1 MRNTGNFGAMSFL
14 LRRLF
19 WARPFLAHTAVAQPD
34 EPVRLTPDDPVVQR
48 LDDLA
53 QLPWIKHSTF
63 TTDTAHHNVHGFPA
77 GHIPAWT
84 ERDLRQRLEALD
96 AATPFAL
103 TYNAPVQAY
112 LDLYTIRKRE
122 LSSRMLGLAE
132 LYFPVFEEALD
143 RHKMPMELKYL
154 AVVESALNPA
164 ARSRAGAVGLW
175 QFMLATGKMYGL
187 DVDSYIDERHDVYLS
202 TEAACRYLK
211 YLHGL
216 YDNWEMALAAY
227 NCGPGNVNKAIRRSG
242 GYKDYWKIYEHLP
255 RETRGYV
262 PAFIAV
268 NYLFAHHADHNLYP
282 IAPTY
287 CAYEVDTVQVCYR
300 LDLQSVA
307 KLTGAPFEELQA
319 LNPTFKLGVVPDIQ
333 QPMTIYLPRDAAGVF
348 VANEDHFRYTA
359 PAPATPLPATV
370 AAAEPPKPAT
380 TRTHTVRSGE
390 SLGTIARKYG
400 VSVSDLKRWNG
411 LHSDRIRAGQKLKV
425 GRTQGSTSAQQ
436 PAPDRASESIVY
448 YTVQPG
454 DTLWNIA
461 QRHPGVTVED
471 LRRLNA
477 EGLRDG
483 LKPGLKLKVGQP
495 RS

>member
-1 MRNTGNFGAMSFL
+1 MSFL

-19 WARPFLAHTAVAQPD
+19 WALPLLAQTAVAQLD
-34 EPVRLTPDDPVVQR
+34 ESVRLTPDDPVVQR

-77 GHIPAWT
+77 SHIPAWT

-96 AATPFAL
+96 ANTPFAL

-143 RHKMPMELKYL
+143 RHKMPLELKYL

-202 TEAACRYLK
+202 TDAACKYLK
-211 YLHGL
+211 YLYGL

-307 KLTGAPFEELQA
+307 KLTGAPFAELQA

-359 PAPATPLPATV
+359 PAPATPLPAAV
-370 AAAEPPKPAT
+370 AAAEPPKSASS
-380 TRTHTVRSGE
+380 RTHTVRSGE

-400 VSVSDLKRWNG
+400 VSVSELKRWNG
-411 LHSDRIRAGQKLKV
+411 LRSDRIRAGQKLKV
-425 GRTQGSTSAQQ
+425 GRPQGSTSVQQ
-436 PAPDRASESIVY
+436 PAPDRSAEPVLY

-477 EGLRDG
+477 DDLRNG
-483 LKPGLKLKVGQP
+483 LKPGLKLKVVPP
-495 RS
+495 RG

>member
-1 MRNTGNFGAMSFL
+1 MQFL
-14 LRRLF
+14 FRHLWL
-19 WARPFLAHTAVAQPD
+19 ALPFVAQSAVAQPD
-34 EPVRLTPDDPVVQR
+34 DAVRLTADDPVVQR

-63 TTDTAHHNVHGFPA
+63 TTDTAHHNVHGYPA
-77 GHIPAWT
+77 EHIPAWSAT
-84 ERDLRQRLEALD
+84 AVSERLRVLD
-96 AATPFAL
+96 DRTPFDL

-112 LDLYTIRKRE
+112 IDLYTIRKRE

-143 RHKMPMELKYL
+143 RHRMPMELKYL

-175 QFMLATGKMYGL
+175 QFMLPTGKMYGL

-202 TEAACRYLK
+202 TDAACKYLK
-211 YLHGL
+211 YLHSL
-216 YDNWEMALAAY
+216 YDSWEMALAAY

-242 GYKDYWKIYEHLP
+242 GYKDYWKIYDHLP

-282 IAPTY
+282 VAPTY
-287 CAYEVDTVQVCYR
+287 CAYEVDTLQVCYR

-307 KLTGAPFEELQA
+307 KLTGASYEELQA
-319 LNPTFKLGVVPDIQ
+319 LNPTFKLGVVPDIA
-333 QPMTIYLPRDAAGVF
+333 QPMTIYMPREAAGVF
-348 VANEDHFRYTA
+348 VANEDHFRYA
-359 PAPATPLPATV
+359 VPAQATPLPASTATV
-370 AAAEPPKPAT
+370 AAAAPTAAQ
-380 TRTHTVRSGE
+380 RTHTVRSGE

-411 LHSDRIRAGQKLKV
+411 LRSDRIHAGQKLKV
-425 GRTQGSTSAQQ
+425 GRPQGSTSAER
-436 PAPDRASESIVY
+436 PAPDRAAENFAY

-477 EGLRDG
+477 DGLRDG
-483 LKPGLKLKVGQP
+483 LKPGLKLKVTQP